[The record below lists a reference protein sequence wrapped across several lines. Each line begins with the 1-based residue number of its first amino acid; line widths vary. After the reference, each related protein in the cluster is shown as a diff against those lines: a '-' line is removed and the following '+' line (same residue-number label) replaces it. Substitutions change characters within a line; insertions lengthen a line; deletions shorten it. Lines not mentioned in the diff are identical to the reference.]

1 MKIGY
6 KKVWGVLFL
15 MMSGLSCFLVVA
27 FNQTSET
34 VPPVVVGVFWLF
46 IVFGI
51 LFLTRSYV
59 EVWKDAFLIK
69 PLIGLGVKRYV
80 YRSAKDFFI
89 EKDEV
94 YLINS
99 DTRQKL
105 PISIWLVD
113 KRGWTSFLEWIKAGQ
128 KDVQE

>member
-1 MKIGY
+1 
-6 KKVWGVLFL
+6 
-15 MMSGLSCFLVVA
+15 MMSGLSCCLVAA
-27 FNQTSET
+27 FSQTGET

-59 EVWKDAFLIK
+59 EVWKDALLIK

-80 YRSAKDFFI
+80 YRSAKDFSI

-128 KDVQE
+128 KDGQE